1 MKAIKGGKLTGK
13 EDGGMLKMM
22 ADLINTGAP
31 KIVQNTSGIKYSALL
46 LDLIKPYHRDMTDR
60 YELEYLLDMGVIA
73 WNLVVYKQK
82 NDMLY
87 QAYLAAVNSSGEMDK
102 ESESLLKKLQKDKE
116 KKFGQHDVLLKGFE
130 IKVDKK
136 GMATVNVISK
146 PLDDMLQ
153 DVLSG
158 DFMKNMPEEAE
169 FDPEDDE
176 DDDLPDYVL
185 PVISRDAVL
194 IKPKAPFYDWL
205 RKISFPEEPPAK
217 PEENTIYL
225 LKEQETNKGVTK
237 YLKKNFDRIFCS
249 ELWAWDMDESN
260 WPKNRTYKQFTEWFE
275 VEMHCMV
282 HDLEKYP
289 VNKE

>member
-82 NDMLY
+82 NDTLY

-116 KKFGQHDVLLKGFE
+116 KKFGQHDVLLR
-130 IKVDKK
+130 
-136 GMATVNVISK
+136 
-146 PLDDMLQ
+146 
-153 DVLSG
+153 VL
-158 DFMKNMPEEAE
+158 K
-169 FDPEDDE
+169 
-176 DDDLPDYVL
+176 
-185 PVISRDAVL
+185 SRL
-194 IKPKAPFYDWL
+194 IKKEWL
-205 RKISFPEEPPAK
+205 P
-217 PEENTIYL
+217 
-225 LKEQETNKGVTK
+225 
-237 YLKKNFDRIFCS
+237 
-249 ELWAWDMDESN
+249 
-260 WPKNRTYKQFTEWFE
+260 
-275 VEMHCMV
+275 
-282 HDLEKYP
+282 
-289 VNKE
+289 